1 MDLGEDDLLGEAVGE
16 PAARVPRVP
25 PQMMLQSFFLH
36 SQFEEVFFVGGGRM
50 QLSYLCLK

>member
-25 PQMMLQSFFLH
+25 PQMMLQRFFLH
-36 SQFEEVFFVGGGRM
+36 SQFEEVFLGGGGRM
-50 QLSYLCLK
+50 QLYCLFLE